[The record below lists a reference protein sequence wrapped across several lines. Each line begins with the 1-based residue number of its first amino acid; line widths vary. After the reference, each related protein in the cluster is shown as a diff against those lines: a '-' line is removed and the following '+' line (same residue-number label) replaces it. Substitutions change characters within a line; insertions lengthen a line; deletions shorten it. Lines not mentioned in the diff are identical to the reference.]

1 MNRNRR
7 DADPRALQSP
17 RFGPGLWRG
26 WTQCPLPRRDPT
38 RDPGLLCLA
47 SDPRSSI
54 AACRLEAK
62 VSAAL
67 FTPARWSGW
76 QRGTVAPLPWPV
88 PRSRARWRAR
98 CRRPS
103 HGVGAERNSRHAARS
118 GLLSSAP
125 AGSGPATGV
134 PVVWAASGP
143 GHRDQAL
150 TFDFAGGSLPP
161 GCHPAG
167 LPESVRPAGGPCE
180 EA

>member
-1 MNRNRR
+1 MPTRGPSRVR
-7 DADPRALQSP
+7 GSARASGEATDGHNVHCREEIRLVTV
-17 RFGPGLWRG
+17 
-26 WTQCPLPRRDPT
+26 TQACSASLRRDP
-38 RDPGLLCLA
+38 
-47 SDPRSSI
+47 RSCI